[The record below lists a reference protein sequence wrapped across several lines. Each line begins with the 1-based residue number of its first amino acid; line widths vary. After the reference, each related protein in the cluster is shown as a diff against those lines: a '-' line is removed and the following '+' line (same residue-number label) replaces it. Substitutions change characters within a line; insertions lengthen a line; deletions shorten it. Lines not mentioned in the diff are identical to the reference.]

1 MKPIRAAAAAV
12 LCSSLLACTPPP
24 PPKAPDPPAP
34 PPVPVD
40 GTYRGTSTRF
50 QADGRHC
57 PHPGVFMLGV
67 WQGRFDYR
75 WDYRT
80 YVETVIDPDGTVHG
94 EAPGITLR
102 GKRTGKT
109 IEGDVT
115 NGSCGLHFTAVRRAS

>member
-1 MKPIRAAAAAV
+1 MKPLRAAAAAV

-80 YVETVIDPDGTVHG
+80 YVETVIDPDHG
-94 EAPGITLR
+94 VRLHLE
-102 GKRTGKT
+102 KR
-109 IEGDVT
+109 D
-115 NGSCGLHFTAVRRAS
+115 GLMAAHDRPSVIK